1 MFVFSTL
8 SIPDS
13 LATINTEIFPNTMIE
28 LWTLS
33 NKGWN
38 VQHIQQFHFGK
49 ENLQGGRVQEY
60 VDFLIVFLF
69 FVVTCVNIINDMF
82 AVFIVLNNMKNCM
95 IARPGQSCNKAVQ

>member
-1 MFVFSTL
+1 MFVST
-8 SIPDS
+8 SHIGKY
-13 LATINTEIFPNTMIE
+13 E
-28 LWTLS
+28 LE
-33 NKGWN
+33 KGKYKRW
-38 VQHIQQFHFGK
+38 
-49 ENLQGGRVQEY
+49 GRDLKS